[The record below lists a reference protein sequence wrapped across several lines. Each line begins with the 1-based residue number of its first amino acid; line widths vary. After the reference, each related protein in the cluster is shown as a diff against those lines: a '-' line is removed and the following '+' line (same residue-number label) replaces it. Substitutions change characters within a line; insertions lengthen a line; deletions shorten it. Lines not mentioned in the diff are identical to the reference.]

1 MMEDL
6 TLTMNMGGEGEEET
20 SVDVE
25 GESAVDERKDETNIK
40 KEKENERDDSGKFEN
55 VKDDE
60 EEDKS
65 AADEGS
71 EQKEIVFDNDEIIWK
86 AFHGII
92 MIKKDIQNIGPI
104 QSIQPT
110 SFVVF
115 CETETLAGFDQNG
128 DGVISGDEFRAIMRR
143 DS

>member
-6 TLTMNMGGEGEEET
+6 TLTKNMGGEGEEET

-92 MIKKDIQNIGPI
+92 MIKKDK
-104 QSIQPT
+104 
-110 SFVVF
+110 
-115 CETETLAGFDQNG
+115 L
-128 DGVISGDEFRAIMRR
+128 
-143 DS
+143 